1 MLGSTGKE
9 ETKPGSKL
17 YNAVSYTGF
26 IAFFGL
32 AAIYIWAHFPL
43 PEISIIYEL
52 Y

>member
-1 MLGSTGKE
+1 MLGSAGKE
-9 ETKPGSKL
+9 KKKPRSKL

-26 IAFFGL
+26 NAFFGL

-43 PEISIIYEL
+43 PEVSIIYEL